1 MDWSTPRKP
10 NDDEYY
16 KIMDMQDQAELLLRR
31 QFDDFIPVQV
41 RTWET
46 INLNYLVKVLID
58 RNTEECLHM
67 MIFKNPKGKFMINK
81 IEAGKTFKTSL
92 P

>member
-67 MIFKNPKGKFMINK
+67 MIFKGSKGKFMINK